1 MVAAAAPVVSDY
13 VQQLER
19 FRAQLELG
27 RSSWLQVWKDLTD
40 FVLPRRGRFSITDT
54 NKGTQNTSKIN
65 DTAATLAAR
74 VLSAGMMSGITSP
87 ARPWFR
93 LSVPD
98 PDLAD
103 DAEVKRWLYVVESR
117 MREVFTKSNTYN
129 VLPGVYTD
137 LGVYGTSAMAVIEDE
152 QDVIRCYRYPIGTY
166 FLANGE
172 RQKVDSFVREYQRTA
187 RQLVQEFGSENCSDN
202 VRSAMGN
209 TETETLIDVVHVVK
223 PNPAHDPSKLNAKH
237 KRWSSCYYEK
247 ASASSGKLLKESGFD
262 EFPIMA
268 PRWHTDGEDVYG
280 SGPGMDAL
288 PDIKALQ
295 TLQKRRL
302 QAVEKKV
309 NPPLVGPSS
318 LEMESVSMLP
328 GGITYLDEREGFK
341 GLRAL
346 HDVNFQTQD
355 ITAIIGEHTQR
366 IDRTFFVDLF
376 LLNSMIQG
384 GQPVTAEEIRARQE
398 EKLLMLGPVLER
410 VIDELLEPLIDRTFA
425 IMHRRGMIPE
435 APEQLQ
441 GVTLKVECISILAAA
456 QKLLGI
462 GGIDRL
468 LGVIGAM
475 GAVDPTAYD
484 KLDRDKAIDH
494 YADSLG
500 VPPDIMRS
508 DDEVEKIRGARAQQ
522 AQAQQQQVDVAQNVE
537 AAKVLS
543 ETDTSGDNAL
553 TDILRAS
560 TGVAP

>member
-1 MVAAAAPVVSDY
+1 MADAVAANVSDY
-13 VQQLER
+13 VQKLER
-19 FRAQLELG
+19 FRAQLEAG
-27 RSSWLQVWKDLTD
+27 RSTWLQVWKDLTG
-40 FVLPRRGRFSITDT
+40 FVLPRRGRFSISDT
-54 NKGTQNTSKIN
+54 NKGNQRTEKIN

-103 DAEVKRWLYVVESR
+103 DADVKRWLYVVESR
-117 MREVFTKSNTYN
+117 MRQVFTKSNLYN

-137 LGVYGTSAMAVIEDE
+137 LGVYGTSAMAVIDDE
-152 QDVIRCYRYPIGTY
+152 ADIIRCYRYSIGTY
-166 FLANGE
+166 YLANGE

-187 RQLVQEFGSENCSDN
+187 RQLVQEFGSDNCSDN
-202 VRSAMGN
+202 VKSLMGN
-209 TETETLIDVVHVVK
+209 TETESLIDVVHVVR
-223 PNPAHDPSKLNAKH
+223 PNPAHDPSKMNAKH
-237 KRWSSCYYEK
+237 KRWSSCYYER
-247 ASASSGKLLKESGFD
+247 AAGTGGKLLKESGFD

-268 PRWHTDGEDVYG
+268 PRWHTDDEDVYG
-280 SGPGMDAL
+280 SSPGMDAL

-318 LEMESVSMLP
+318 LEMENVSMLP
-328 GGITYLDEREGFK
+328 GGITYLDERDGFK
-341 GLRAL
+341 GLRSL

-355 ITAIIGEHTQR
+355 ITLIISEHTQK

-425 IMHRRGMIPE
+425 IMHRRGLIPE
-435 APEQLQ
+435 PPEQLQ
-441 GVTLKVECISILAAA
+441 GVALKVECISILAAA

-462 GGIDRL
+462 GGLDRL
-468 LGVIGAM
+468 LAVVGNLS
-475 GAVDPTAYD
+475 AVDPTVLD
-484 KLDRDKAIDH
+484 KIDRDKTIDH

-500 VPPDIMRS
+500 VPPDILRS
-508 DDEVEKIRGARAQQ
+508 DDEVEQIRTARAMQAQ
-522 AQAQQQQVDVAQNVE
+522 AQAQQANNMQVAE
-537 AAKVLS
+537 GAKLLS
-543 ETDTSGDNAL
+543 ETDTHGENAL
-553 TDILRAS
+553 TDMLRAS
-560 TGVAP
+560 TGTAP

>member
-1 MVAAAAPVVSDY
+1 MVAAAADY
-13 VQQLER
+13 IQNLEKL
-19 FRAQLELG
+19 RAQLEQG
-27 RSSWLQVWKDLTD
+27 RSSWIQVWKDLTD
-40 FVLPRRGRFSITDT
+40 FVLPRRGRFTITDT
-54 NKGTQNTSKIN
+54 NRGAQNTSKIN

-103 DAEVKRWLYVVESR
+103 DAKVKRWLYVVESR
-117 MREVFTKSNTYN
+117 MREVFTKSNVYN

-137 LGVYGTSAMAVIEDE
+137 LGVYGTSAMAVIEDD
-152 QDVIRCYRYPIGTY
+152 QDVIRCYRYPVGSY
-166 FLANGE
+166 YLANGE
-172 RQKVDSFVREYQRTA
+172 RQKVDTFVREYQRTA
-187 RQLVQEFGSENCSDN
+187 RQLVAEFGSDNVSDN
-202 VRSAMGN
+202 VKSAMSN
-209 TETETLIDVVHVVK
+209 TEQETLVDVVHVVK
-223 PNPAHDPSKLNAKH
+223 PNPSYDPSKMPARF

-247 ASASSGKLLKESGFD
+247 AGAGNGKLLKESGFD

-318 LEMESVSMLP
+318 LEMEAVSMLP

-355 ITAIIGEHTQR
+355 ITEIIREHGQR

-441 GVTLKVECISILAAA
+441 GITLKVECISILAAA

-468 LGVIGAM
+468 LGVIGNM
-475 GAVDPTAYD
+475 GAVDPTVYD

-500 VPPDIMRS
+500 VPPDILRS
-508 DDEVEKIRGARAQQ
+508 DDDVQKIRTARAEQ
-522 AQAQQQQVDVAQNVE
+522 AAKQQQQADNLQTVE
-537 AAKVLS
+537 GAKVLS
-543 ETDTSGDNAL
+543 ETDTRGENAL
-553 TDILRAS
+553 TDLLRANAG
-560 TGVAP
+560 TMP